1 MAAVQSGL
9 EKLPKLRVLF
19 VSNNKVKDWAEV
31 DRLTALPSLEE
42 LLLVGN
48 PLHTDFK
55 DRGAL
60 PEFRQEVRVHDID
73 PSSCMFHTSSRRACL
88 RGCKTQEARPRNA
101 CAKFLAA
108 PCRCSG
114 DCQD

>member
-1 MAAVQSGL
+1 MAAAQTGL

-31 DRLTALPSLEE
+31 DRLTALPALEE

-60 PEFRQEVRVHDID
+60 PEFRQEVRVRGVDF
-73 PSSCMFHTSSRRACL
+73 SS
-88 RGCKTQEARPRNA
+88 
-101 CAKFLAA
+101 
-108 PCRCSG
+108 
-114 DCQD
+114 

>member
-1 MAAVQSGL
+1 MKPVPAAQTGA
-9 EKLPKLRVLF
+9 EKLAKLRVLF

-31 DRLTALPSLEE
+31 ERLASLPALEE

-60 PEFRQEVRVHDID
+60 PEFRLEVRMTGADLFI
-73 PSSCMFHTSSRRACL
+73 
-88 RGCKTQEARPRNA
+88 N
-101 CAKFLAA
+101 
-108 PCRCSG
+108 
-114 DCQD
+114 